1 MTDRGKIL
9 PGRLTGANA
18 QQQRRLKKLFVL
30 PEQWVYCDR
39 RKSMSVEVLLI
50 DQVDGLGIEGDIVK
64 VADGYARNYLF
75 PNGYATLVTEGKRRQ
90 IEKKRAARLIEIQE
104 AKVDA
109 EILSK
114 KIAEIVLQI
123 SVKVGENGKMFGSV
137 GIPQLTEHLAAKGIE
152 LERSMFKL
160 HQPISK
166 LGEHEIK
173 VVLHPEVNTN
183 LKLKIVQE

>member
-1 MTDRGKIL
+1 
-9 PGRLTGANA
+9 
-18 QQQRRLKKLFVL
+18 
-30 PEQWVYCDR
+30 
-39 RKSMSVEVLLI
+39 MSVEVLLI

-90 IEKKRAARLIEIQE
+90 IEKRRAARLIEIEE
-104 AKVDA
+104 AKGDA

-137 GIPQLTEHLAAKGIE
+137 GIPQLAEHLAAEGIVI
-152 LERSMFKL
+152 ERSMFKL

-183 LKLKIVQE
+183 LKFKIVEE